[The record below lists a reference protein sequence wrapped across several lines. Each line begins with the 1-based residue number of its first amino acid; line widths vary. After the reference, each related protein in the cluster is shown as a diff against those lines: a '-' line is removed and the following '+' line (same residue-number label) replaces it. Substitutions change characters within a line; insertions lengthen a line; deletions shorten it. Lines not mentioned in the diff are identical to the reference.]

1 VDAVVSSPGQ
11 PIDGLSALLVATRQG
26 HLDVVAQLLE
36 GGASVSKTMA
46 DGTGAV
52 HFAVQQGHA
61 EIISLLADAG
71 ADLNAR
77 KDRHKQATPL
87 LSAAQMN
94 SPSAVEALIDG
105 GADLSRQVYTPNGDV
120 VTTLRFCFDV
130 AVKTSRRGGPN
141 AAKAEGVKEVLQ
153 RASRRP
159 VLAAYRRLALAK
171 LASRRLG
178 DCAPCRWHLLRGR
191 GMQKVLRKT
200 LDRVSQRMAMPT
212 CAMTVRATA
221 VRSFARCLEGR
232 AHCCCCSLGPNL
244 RFSFS
249 RATMPMSGAT
259 STFVSAFG
267 SLAAA

>member
-1 VDAVVSSPGQ
+1 
-11 PIDGLSALLVATRQG
+11 
-26 HLDVVAQLLE
+26 
-36 GGASVSKTMA
+36 
-46 DGTGAV
+46 
-52 HFAVQQGHA
+52 
-61 EIISLLADAG
+61 
-71 ADLNAR
+71 
-77 KDRHKQATPL
+77 
-87 LSAAQMN
+87 MN

-120 VTTLRFCFDV
+120 VTTLRFCFDA

-191 GMQKVLRKT
+191 DVQKVLRKT

-232 AHCCCCSLGPNL
+232 VHCCCSLGPNL
-244 RFSFS
+244 WFFFS

-259 STFVSAFG
+259 LTFVSAFG